1 MHTCQQLHV
10 QVVGM
15 TDNLSLCR
23 LRVLIEFL
31 NQNPR
36 LKRNLQKRK
45 SLLIRRKLPLQN
57 LHPVRLNPL
66 EHLKN
71 LTPQKAISQH
81 HLRIVIRNHNLT
93 TSCEYLNQ
101 LWRAV
106 EQVGNMHILQEG
118 SLRINF
124 GCSNFSQ
131 VSFGDQETRLCRI
144 LMNTRCWSIVSDRCI
159 AALVPQRCSSGSRN
173 CIAVLN
179 SFDFFI
185 WWMLYKIYVNS
196 CHEHNAYKI
205 IRFSLARID
214 LELHIHWCGLEIIRS
229 GSSFGPAIS

>member
-23 LRVLIEFL
+23 LRVLIGFL

-57 LHPVRLNPL
+57 LHPVRPNPP

-71 LTPQKAISQH
+71 LKPQKAISQH

-159 AALVPQRCSSGSRN
+159 AAQV
-173 CIAVLN
+173 
-179 SFDFFI
+179 
-185 WWMLYKIYVNS
+185 MYVS
-196 CHEHNAYKI
+196 ASKV
-205 IRFSLARID
+205 
-214 LELHIHWCGLEIIRS
+214 
-229 GSSFGPAIS
+229 